1 MVRRDKIRDYSSMTA
16 LKGYYIEDIEVGMEA
31 AHERTVTGADIDA
44 FAEISGDRNP
54 VHLDDN
60 FAAKTPFKER
70 IAHGMLTASFISTVL
85 GTKLP
90 GTGAIYLSQTLRF
103 KAPVKIGD
111 CVRAAAKVISLDR
124 DKRRVSLACQASV
137 DDRIVLEGEALVMV
151 PSRA

>member
-1 MVRRDKIRDYSSMTA
+1 MVRRIKVQDEIMTA
-16 LKGYYIEDIEVGMEA
+16 YTGYCIEDIEVGMEA

-54 VHLDDN
+54 VHLDAD
-60 FAAKTPFKER
+60 FAARTPFKER

-111 CVRAAAKVISLDR
+111 CVRAAARVISLDR
-124 DKRRVSLACQASV
+124 DKRRVSLECRASV
-137 DDRIVLEGEALVMV
+137 NDRVVLEGEALVMV